1 MLRISKKLDYSL
13 IILAHLAHA
22 LPGELTSARDVART
36 YGLPLPI
43 TAGILKT
50 LAKHEIVR
58 SLRGV
63 HGGYLL
69 SLEPSKLNL
78 SRIIEAIEGPFQL
91 ADCIPMAPHAGHN
104 RDCEYMDRCPVRRP
118 VNELHRV
125 LHQTLGNISLAEL
138 AGTRD
143 LLWPKP
149 RLEEAEAVGAN
160 A

>member
-22 LPGELTSARDVART
+22 LPGELTSARDVAKT

-50 LAKHEIVR
+50 LAKNEIVR

-69 SLEPSKLNL
+69 SLEPSKLTLN
-78 SRIIEAIEGPFQL
+78 RIIDAIEGPFQL
-91 ADCIPMAPHAGHN
+91 ADCIPMATNAHP

-125 LHQTLGNISLAEL
+125 LSQTLGTITLAEL
-138 AGTRD
+138 AGPRD
-143 LLWPKP
+143 IFRPLP
-149 RLEEAEAVGAN
+149 RIEEAETVGARL
-160 A
+160 